1 MKDIASILSKVDAEG
16 MLTKEDAVTL
26 LNIDN
31 QSKVF
36 YELIAKANELS
47 RKEYG
52 DKGYIFA
59 QIGLNSEP
67 CLLYTSHRSK
77 YSIPKY
83 SFD

>member
-1 MKDIASILSKVDAEG
+1 M
-16 MLTKEDAVTL
+16 TL

-36 YELIAKANELS
+36 YELIAKVNELS

-67 CLLYTSHRSK
+67 CSGNCGLR
-77 YSIPKY
+77 
-83 SFD
+83 

>member
-1 MKDIASILSKVDAEG
+1 MWDRNTQGGILMKDIASILSKVDAEE
-16 MLTKEDAVTL
+16 MLTNAVTL

-67 CLLYTSHRSK
+67 CSGNCGLR
-77 YSIPKY
+77 
-83 SFD
+83 

>member
-1 MKDIASILSKVDAEG
+1 MKDIASILSKVDAEE

-52 DKGYIFA
+52 LSLIH
-59 QIGLNSEP
+59 ISEP
-67 CLLYTSHRSK
+67 TRH
-77 YSIPKY
+77 
-83 SFD
+83 

>member
-1 MKDIASILSKVDAEG
+1 MKDIASILSKVDAEE

-47 RKEYG
+47 SLVPGSVDCGR
-52 DKGYIFA
+52 IA
-59 QIGLNSEP
+59 
-67 CLLYTSHRSK
+67 
-77 YSIPKY
+77 
-83 SFD
+83 

>member
-36 YELIAKANELS
+36 YELIAKANETFQK
-47 RKEYG
+47 RVWRQRIHFRADWIK
-52 DKGYIFA
+52 
-59 QIGLNSEP
+59 Q
-67 CLLYTSHRSK
+67 
-77 YSIPKY
+77 
-83 SFD
+83 

>member
-1 MKDIASILSKVDAEG
+1 MKERKIAEG

-36 YELIAKANELS
+36 YELITKANELS

-67 CLLYTSHRSK
+67 CSGNCGLR
-77 YSIPKY
+77 
-83 SFD
+83 

>member
-1 MKDIASILSKVDAEG
+1 MKDIASILSKVDAEE

-36 YELIAKANELS
+36 YELIAKATELS

-67 CLLYTSHRSK
+67 CSGNCGLRQNCLIK
-77 YSIPKY
+77 
-83 SFD
+83 

>member
-1 MKDIASILSKVDAEG
+1 M
-16 MLTKEDAVTL
+16 TL

-59 QIGLNSEP
+59 QIGLNSEL
-67 CLLYTSHRSK
+67 CSGNCGLR
-77 YSIPKY
+77 
-83 SFD
+83 

>member
-1 MKDIASILSKVDAEG
+1 MKDIASILSKVDAEE

-47 RKEYG
+47 RKRVMETK
-52 DKGYIFA
+52 DTFSRR
-59 QIGLNSEP
+59 L
-67 CLLYTSHRSK
+67 
-77 YSIPKY
+77 
-83 SFD
+83 D

>member
-1 MKDIASILSKVDAEG
+1 MWDRNTQGGILMKDIASILSKVDAEE

-47 RKEYG
+47 
-52 DKGYIFA
+52 
-59 QIGLNSEP
+59 
-67 CLLYTSHRSK
+67 
-77 YSIPKY
+77 
-83 SFD
+83 

>member
-1 MKDIASILSKVDAEG
+1 MKDIASILSKVDAEE

-47 RKEYG
+47 
-52 DKGYIFA
+52 
-59 QIGLNSEP
+59 
-67 CLLYTSHRSK
+67 
-77 YSIPKY
+77 
-83 SFD
+83 

>member
-1 MKDIASILSKVDAEG
+1 MKDIASILSKVDVEE

-67 CLLYTSHRSK
+67 CSGNCGLR
-77 YSIPKY
+77 
-83 SFD
+83 

>member
-1 MKDIASILSKVDAEG
+1 MKDIASILSKVDAEE

-47 RKEYG
+47 EKSMETKDTFSRRL
-52 DKGYIFA
+52 D
-59 QIGLNSEP
+59 
-67 CLLYTSHRSK
+67 
-77 YSIPKY
+77 
-83 SFD
+83 

>member
-1 MKDIASILSKVDAEG
+1 MKDIASILSKVDAEE

-47 RKEYG
+47 RKEYR

-59 QIGLNSEP
+59 QIGLNSEL
-67 CLLYTSHRSK
+67 CSGNCGLR
-77 YSIPKY
+77 
-83 SFD
+83 